1 VVGSSKNDERLVNQR
16 SHRVFRVTET
26 SEAKFNPPLLVV
38 TENYI
43 FTTKNP

>member
-16 SHRVFRVTET
+16 FRRVSKVTET
-26 SEAKFNPPLLVV
+26 SEAKFNPPLPVV
-38 TENYI
+38 AEIYI